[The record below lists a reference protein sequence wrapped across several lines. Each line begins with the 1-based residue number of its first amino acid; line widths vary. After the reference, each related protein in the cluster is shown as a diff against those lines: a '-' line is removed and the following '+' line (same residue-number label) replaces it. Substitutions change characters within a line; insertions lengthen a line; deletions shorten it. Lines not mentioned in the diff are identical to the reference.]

1 MPEETIETTE
11 TPSEET
17 TVETTDLSAEVEK
30 WKSLSRKNEAQAKA
44 NASAAKELE
53 DLRKASLT
61 DQEKLIASTREET
74 ALAVRREFAA
84 KLVDA
89 ELKAALNGKVLDA
102 ASLLSF
108 DKSSFIDETGE
119 IDTTAI
125 AGWVE
130 AHTKS
135 NEPVLPDLGQG
146 IRGKNVSG
154 VAQIRS
160 RADLANMTPKE
171 ILEARTDGRLN
182 ALMGKN

>member
-11 TPSEET
+11 PISEET
-17 TVETTDLSAEVEK
+17 PVETTDLSAEVEK

-44 NASAAKELE
+44 NAQAAKELE

-74 ALAVRREFAA
+74 ALSVRREFAG

-89 ELKAALNGKVLDA
+89 ELKAALNGKTLEA

-108 DKSSFIDETGE
+108 DKNSFIDETGE
-119 IDTTAI
+119 IDTTAL
-125 AGWVE
+125 AAWVE

-135 NEPVLPDLGQG
+135 TDTTLPDLGQG

-160 RADLANMTPKE
+160 RADLANMTPAE
-171 ILEARTDGRLN
+171 ILEARKDGRLN